1 MPVAVENLRR
11 ACPSK
16 LCPGRHLSPASV
28 EKEVDNWRPLPA
40 TSRNRVHELEC

>member
-1 MPVAVENLRR
+1 
-11 ACPSK
+11 
-16 LCPGRHLSPASV
+16 V